1 MAIKLGM
8 YAASRA
14 HIGDRLDALGLDLDI
29 VCFDKSSMFDID
41 GAKRPPEEVE
51 LDYLWLSSH
60 LNPDKA
66 LPAAFDVA
74 RRLKRLDV
82 LQTFNAGLDNPAYG
96 ELAAKGVR
104 ICNSSAQGVAIAE
117 YVLGQVLAVMQP
129 IEQQRRM
136 QADKTWAVT
145 RFREI
150 SRTHWLIVGYG
161 PIGEGVAKRAKAFG
175 AEVSAL
181 RRSQAPVDHA
191 DRIGTLEDAQAFAA
205 DADVVVL
212 ACPLTDATRGFA
224 GKAFFDALKPGAIL
238 VNIARGGVID
248 DPALIAAMD
257 AGKVDHA
264 ILDVFHTEPLPADDP
279 LWTHPKVRITPHTS
293 FAGDGV
299 QDRWDALFLDNI
311 QRYVKGEPLLR
322 EVNPS
327 EIT

>member
-1 MAIKLGM
+1 MPKTLGM
-8 YAASRA
+8 YAASHA
-14 HIGDRLDALGLDLDI
+14 HIGDRLAALGLDLDI
-29 VCFDKSSMFDID
+29 VCFDKSGMFDID
-41 GAKRPPEEVE
+41 GAKRSPEAVE

-60 LNPDKA
+60 LNPAKA
-66 LPAAFDVA
+66 LPTAFDVA
-74 RRLKRLDV
+74 RRLKRLDI

-96 ELAAKGVR
+96 ELAARGVR
-104 ICNSSAQGVAIAE
+104 ICNSSAQGIAIAE

-150 SRTHWLIVGYG
+150 SRTNWLIVGYG
-161 PIGEGVAKRAKAFG
+161 PIGEGVAKRAQAFG
-175 AEVSAL
+175 AKVSAL
-181 RRSQAPVDHA
+181 RRSSAPADHA
-191 DRIGTLEDAQAFAA
+191 DWIGGLDEAPAFAA

-212 ACPLTDATRGFA
+212 ACPLTEATRGFA

-311 QRYVKGEPLLR
+311 QRFVKGEPLLR

-327 EIT
+327 DIT